1 MSDNSSDSASKFI
14 TEINSSELQPIDPA
28 RRFVTKELAQLEVY
42 GRMGKIFCKMA
53 NLSQSGAF
61 FEIINSNYIP
71 RTGDLVRI
79 TILLRQI
86 NKSHF
91 IDAEIVWC
99 KGLGFGLSFLT
110 KDLLLAKLY
119 SRSNPA

>member
-1 MSDNSSDSASKFI
+1 MSDKTPDQLAALNASET
-14 TEINSSELQPIDPA
+14 TEGDLIQGRSK
-28 RRFVTKELAQLEVY
+28 RFYTKELAQLEVY

-79 TILLRQI
+79 TILLRQL
-86 NKSHF
+86 NKTHLL
-91 IDAEIVWC
+91 DAEIIWC

-110 KDLLLAKLY
+110 RESLLSKLY
-119 SRSNPA
+119 NRGNV

>member
-1 MSDNSSDSASKFI
+1 MSDKTPDQLANLNATEVTEDDLIQGRSK
-14 TEINSSELQPIDPA
+14 
-28 RRFVTKELAQLEVY
+28 RFYTKELAQLEVY

-53 NLSQSGAF
+53 NLSKSGAF

-79 TILLRQI
+79 TILLRQL
-86 NKSHF
+86 NKTHLL
-91 IDAEIVWC
+91 DAEIIWC

-110 KDLLLAKLY
+110 RESLLSKLY
-119 SRSNPA
+119 NRGNV